1 MRCKEKSEL
10 GSHGRHC
17 HLTPPG
23 LCIKGTNS
31 SEDYGSCTRG
41 CGDHVEAEELA
52 VLAYVTIEVVAPRQR
67 QTPWTNVAIHWAAL
81 ASAAFAEPKALEGIQ

>member
-1 MRCKEKSEL
+1 MPSVRCTVKKQTWLSWEALPSY
-10 GSHGRHC
+10 SARS
-17 HLTPPG
+17 
-23 LCIKGTNS
+23 CITGTDA

-41 CGDHVEAEELA
+41 CGEHVEAEELA

-81 ASAAFAEPKALEGIQ
+81 ASAAFAEPKAF